1 MKKKTA
7 LVLIILMLMA
17 MVLIIFSKQA
27 RLGAADGLALAEN
40 TIIPSLAPLL
50 IIFLLIMKTGV
61 KDLLARAFGFI
72 SVHIFNLPQITFPA
86 IFFGLIGGY
95 PMGALLTN
103 ELLKSG
109 DIDEK
114 QARRLLRFNFCGGC
128 GFIITAV
135 GTTVLNN
142 TKAGAVLFLS
152 NVISSVI
159 IGFALSFTEKR
170 RNAPYYSYTEYRKLG
185 DVLSESVSD
194 AVKSLLNM
202 TAFIILFCAFNVV
215 IDFPDFL
222 APVIEITSGICTN
235 SRFAIPMTSAY
246 LAFGGFCIHFQL
258 LFVVAQ
264 AKMKY
269 ADFLLFR
276 LISAVISYGVSK
288 ILLIF
293 IPIEEA
299 VFSNAS
305 IKVAEFSSVN
315 TVLSV
320 LMMIGCFVIVMD
332 IRSKKKVI

>member
-27 RLGAADGLALAEN
+27 RRGAADGLALAEN

-50 IIFLLIMKTGV
+50 IIFLLIMKTGA

-72 SVHIFNLPQITFPA
+72 SVHVFNLPQITFPA

-152 NVISSVI
+152 NVINSVI

>member
-7 LVLIILMLMA
+7 LVLSILMLMA

-50 IIFLLIMKTGV
+50 IIFLLIMKTGA

-72 SVHIFNLPQITFPA
+72 SVHVFNLPQITFPA

-194 AVKSLLNM
+194 AVKPLLNM

-235 SRFAIPMTSAY
+235 SRFAIPITSAY

-276 LISAVISYGVSK
+276 LISAVISYAVSK

-320 LMMIGCFVIVMD
+320 LMVIGCFVIVMD

>member
-7 LVLIILMLMA
+7 LVLIIQMLMA

-27 RLGAADGLALAEN
+27 RQGAADGLTLAEN

-50 IIFLLIMKTGV
+50 IIFLLIMKTGA

-72 SVHIFNLPQITFPA
+72 SVHVFNLPQITFPA

-246 LAFGGFCIHFQL
+246 LAFGGFCIHFQM

-276 LISAVISYGVSK
+276 LISAVISYAVSK

-320 LMMIGCFVIVMD
+320 LMVIGCFVIVMD

>member
-27 RLGAADGLALAEN
+27 RQGAADGLALAEN

-50 IIFLLIMKTGV
+50 IIFLLIMKTGA

-72 SVHIFNLPQITFPA
+72 SVHVFNLPQITFPA

-103 ELLKSG
+103 ELFKSG

-194 AVKSLLNM
+194 AVNSLLNM

-235 SRFAIPMTSAY
+235 SRFAIPITSAY

-320 LMMIGCFVIVMD
+320 LMVIGCFVIVMD

>member
-7 LVLIILMLMA
+7 LVLIILMHMA

-27 RLGAADGLALAEN
+27 RRGAADGLTLAEN

-50 IIFLLIMKTGV
+50 IIFLLIMKTGA

-72 SVHIFNLPQITFPA
+72 SVHVFNLPQITFPA

-202 TAFIILFCAFNVV
+202 TAFIVLFCAFNVV

-235 SRFAIPMTSAY
+235 SRFVIPITSAY

>member
-7 LVLIILMLMA
+7 LVLIIQMLMA

-27 RLGAADGLALAEN
+27 RQGAADGLTLAEN

-50 IIFLLIMKTGV
+50 IIFLLIMKTGA

-72 SVHIFNLPQITFPA
+72 SVHVFNLPQITFPA

-222 APVIEITSGICTN
+222 VPVIEITSGICTN

-320 LMMIGCFVIVMD
+320 LMVIGCFVIVMD

>member
-7 LVLIILMLMA
+7 LVLTILMLMA
-17 MVLIIFSKQA
+17 VVLIIFSKQA
-27 RLGAADGLALAEN
+27 RQGAADGLKLAEN

-50 IIFLLIMKTGV
+50 IIFLLIMKTGA

-72 SVHIFNLPQITFPA
+72 SVYVFNLPQITFPA

-109 DIDEK
+109 EIDEK

-170 RNAPYYSYTEYRKLG
+170 KSAQYYSYTEYRKLG

-215 IDFPDFL
+215 INFPDFL
-222 APVIEITSGICTN
+222 APVIEITSGICAN
-235 SRFAIPMTSAY
+235 SRFTIPMTSAF

-276 LISAVISYGVSK
+276 LISAVLSYGVSK

-320 LMMIGCFVIVMD
+320 LMVIGCFVIVTD

>member
-27 RLGAADGLALAEN
+27 RQGAVDGLALAEN

-50 IIFLLIMKTGV
+50 IIFLLIMKTGA
-61 KDLLARAFGFI
+61 KDLLSRAFGFI
-72 SVHIFNLPQITFPA
+72 SVHVFNLPQITFPA

-276 LISAVISYGVSK
+276 LISAVISYAVSK

-320 LMMIGCFVIVMD
+320 LMVIGCFVIVMD

>member
-27 RLGAADGLALAEN
+27 RQGAADGLALAEN

-50 IIFLLIMKTGV
+50 IIFLLIMKTGA

-72 SVHIFNLPQITFPA
+72 SVHVFNLPQITFPA

-128 GFIITAV
+128 SFIITAV

-185 DVLSESVSD
+185 DVLSESVSN

-202 TAFIILFCAFNVV
+202 TAFIVLFCAFNVV

-235 SRFAIPMTSAY
+235 SRFAIPMTSSY

-276 LISAVISYGVSK
+276 LISAVISYGISK